1 MELIDLENKLLLY
14 QNVSLNYILYFYKKI
29 FIYRKKTKSIMRKK

>member
-14 QNVSLNYILYFYKKI
+14 QIVSLNYILYFYNKI
-29 FIYRKKTKSIMRKK
+29 FIYIGKRQKTL

>member
-29 FIYRKKTKSIMRKK
+29 LFIGKRQKAL

>member
-14 QNVSLNYILYFYKKI
+14 QIVSLNNILYLCEKI
-29 FIYRKKTKSIMRKK
+29 FIYIGKRQKTL